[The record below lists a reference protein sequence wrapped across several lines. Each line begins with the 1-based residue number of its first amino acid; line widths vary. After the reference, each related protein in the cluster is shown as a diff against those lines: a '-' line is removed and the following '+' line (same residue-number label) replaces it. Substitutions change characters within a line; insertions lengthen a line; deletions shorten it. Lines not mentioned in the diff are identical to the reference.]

1 MPKLIAFNEEA
12 RRGLERGM
20 NTLAD
25 AVKVTLGPKG
35 RNVVLEKKWGAPT
48 ITNDGV
54 SIAKEIELEE
64 PYEKIG
70 AELVKEV
77 AKKTD
82 DVAGDGTTT
91 ATVLAQAMV
100 REGLRNVAA
109 GANPM
114 GLKRGIEAAT
124 EAVAEQLLSMA
135 KDIETKEQI
144 ASTASI
150 SAADTSVGEI
160 IAEAMDK
167 VGKEGVITVEESNT
181 FGLDLELT
189 EGMRFDKGYI
199 SAYFVTDPERM
210 ETVLED
216 PYVLIANSKVSN
228 VKDLLPLLE
237 KVMQSGKPLVIIA
250 EDVDGEAL
258 STLVVNKIRG
268 TFKSVAVKA
277 PGFGDRRKAMLQ
289 DIAILTGGQ
298 VISEEVGL
306 KLETAGV
313 ELLGQARKVVIT
325 KDETTIVEGAGEAA
339 QIEGRVN
346 QIRAEIE
353 KSDSDYDREKLQ
365 ERLAK
370 LAGGVAV
377 IKVGAATEVELK
389 ERKHRIEDAVRNAKA
404 AVEEGIVAGG
414 GVALLQAADA
424 AFAKLD
430 LSGDEATGANIVRYA
445 TEAPLKQIAINAGLE
460 GGVIAEKVRG
470 LESGFGLNAATGE
483 YVDMIAAGIIDP
495 AKVTRSALQNA
506 SSIAALF
513 LTTEAVVADKPEKA
527 PAMPGGGG
535 DMGGMGG
542 MDF

>member
-1 MPKLIAFNEEA
+1 MAKIIAFDEEA

-20 NTLAD
+20 NQLAD

-54 SIAKEIELEE
+54 SIAKEIELED

-91 ATVLAQAMV
+91 ATVLAQALV

-114 GLKRGIEAAT
+114 ALKRGIEKATAAVS
-124 EAVAEQLLSMA
+124 EHLLNMAV
-135 KDIETKEQI
+135 DVETKEQI
-144 ASTASI
+144 AATASI
-150 SAADTSVGEI
+150 SAGGDAEVGEL
-160 IAEAMDK
+160 IAESMDK

-181 FGLDLELT
+181 FGLELELT

-199 SAYFVTDPERM
+199 SPYFWTDAERM
-210 ETVLED
+210 EAVFED
-216 PYVLIANSKVSN
+216 PYVLIANSKISS

-237 KVMQSGKPLVIIA
+237 KVMQSGKALVIIA
-250 EDVDGEAL
+250 EDVEGEAL
-258 STLVVNKIRG
+258 ATLIVNKVRG

-289 DIAILTGGQ
+289 DIATLTGGQ

-306 KLETAGV
+306 KLESATLD
-313 ELLGQARKVVIT
+313 LLGKARKVVVT
-325 KDETTIVEGAGEAA
+325 KDETTIVEGGGDTE
-339 QIEGRVN
+339 QIAGRVN

-414 GVALLQAADA
+414 GVALLQAGKL
-424 AFAKLD
+424 AFEKLE
-430 LSGDEATGANIVRYA
+430 LEGDEATGANIVKVA
-445 TEAPLKQIAINAGLE
+445 IEAPLKQIAINAGHE
-460 GGVIAEKVRG
+460 GGVVAEKVRG
-470 LESGFGLNAATGE
+470 LEPGHGLDAATGE
-483 YVDMIAAGIIDP
+483 YTDLIKAGIIDP

-506 SSIAALF
+506 ASIAALF
-513 LTTEAVVADKPEKA
+513 LTTEAVIADKPEKA
-527 PAMPGGGG
+527 AAAAPGGG
-535 DMGGMGG
+535 DMGGM
-542 MDF
+542 DF

>member
-1 MPKLIAFNEEA
+1 MAKIIAFDEEA

-54 SIAKEIELEE
+54 SIAKEIELED

-114 GLKRGIEAAT
+114 ALKRGIEKAVEAVSGQLLGMAT
-124 EAVAEQLLSMA
+124 EV
-135 KDIETKEQI
+135 ETKEQI
-144 ASTASI
+144 AATASI
-150 SAADTSVGEI
+150 SAADTEIGEK

-181 FGLDLELT
+181 FGLELELT

-199 SAYFVTDPERM
+199 SAYFVTDAERM
-210 ETVLED
+210 EAVFED
-216 PYVLIANSKVSN
+216 SYVLIVNSKVSA

-237 KVMQSGKPLVIIA
+237 KVMQSGKPLVILA
-250 EDVDGEAL
+250 EDVEGEAL

-306 KLETAGV
+306 KLENAGL
-313 ELLGQARKVVIT
+313 ELLGRARKVVVT
-325 KDETTIVEGAGEAA
+325 RDETTIVEGAGDEEEIA
-339 QIEGRVN
+339 GRVN
-346 QIRAEIE
+346 QIRAEIDN
-353 KSDSDYDREKLQ
+353 SDSDYDREKLQ

-377 IKVGAATEVELK
+377 IRAGAATEVELK

-414 GVALLQAADA
+414 GVALLQASLK
-424 AFAKLD
+424 AFEKLE
-430 LSGDEATGANIVRYA
+430 LTGDEATGASIVKVA
-445 TEAPLKQIAINAGLE
+445 VEAPLKRIAINAGLE
-460 GGVIAEKVRG
+460 GGVVAEKVRG
-470 LESGFGLNAATGE
+470 LEAGYGLDAAIGE
-483 YVDMIAAGIIDP
+483 YSDLIKAGIIDP

-506 SSIAALF
+506 ASIAALF
-513 LTTEAVVADKPEKA
+513 LTTEAVVADRPEKA
-527 PAMPGGGG
+527 APAAAGA
-535 DMGGMGG
+535 DAGMGG

>member
-1 MPKLIAFNEEA
+1 MAVRRGHCARPIRRASPIRRKHFAMAKTIAYDEEA
-12 RRGLERGM
+12 RRGLERGLKA
-20 NTLAD
+20 LAD

-54 SIAKEIELEE
+54 SIAKEIELED

-91 ATVLAQAMV
+91 ATVLAQALV

-114 GLKRGIEAAT
+114 ALKRGIEAAVA
-124 EAVAEQLLSMA
+124 AVSEGLQQLA
-135 KDIETKEQI
+135 KDVETKEQI

-150 SAADTSVGEI
+150 SAGDSTVGEI

-181 FGLDLELT
+181 FGLELELV

-199 SAYFVTDPERM
+199 SPYFVSDAERM
-210 ETVLED
+210 EAVLDD
-216 PYVLIANSKVSN
+216 PYILLYNGKVSA
-228 VKDLLPLLE
+228 VKDLLPILE
-237 KVMQSGKPLVIIA
+237 KVMQGGKSLAIIA
-250 EDVDGEAL
+250 EDVEGEAL
-258 STLVVNKIRG
+258 ATLVVNKIRG
-268 TFKSVAVKA
+268 TFKSVAIKA

-298 VISEEVGL
+298 LISEEVGL
-306 KLETAGV
+306 SLETADIT
-313 ELLGQARKVVIT
+313 LLGQARKVVIN
-325 KDETTIVEGAGEAA
+325 KDETTIVEGAGDSDALA
-339 QIEGRVN
+339 GRVA

-353 KSDSDYDREKLQ
+353 NSDSDYAREKLQ

-377 IKVGAATEVELK
+377 IKAGAATEVELK

-414 GVALLQAADA
+414 GVALLQSAPA
-424 AFAKLD
+424 LD
-430 LSGDEATGANIVRYA
+430 ELKLSGDEATGANIVKVA
-445 TEAPLKQIAINAGLE
+445 LEA
-460 GGVIAEKVRG
+460 
-470 LESGFGLNAATGE
+470 
-483 YVDMIAAGIIDP
+483 
-495 AKVTRSALQNA
+495 
-506 SSIAALF
+506 
-513 LTTEAVVADKPEKA
+513 
-527 PAMPGGGG
+527 
-535 DMGGMGG
+535 
-542 MDF
+542 